1 MQQLGTNQC
10 GGLWYV
16 LSCSAMSH
24 SWRPHGLQPARL
36 LCPRDSPGKNTG
48 VGSLFLLQWW
58 FGGVLK
64 SIVGFPSGSMVK
76 NPPANAGDPWVRKIP
91 WKRRK
96 MATPSSIPAWE
107 IPQTEELAGYSP
119 WGHKRHKTEQLS
131 HHHQK
136 ISWGHKQEL
145 DN

>member
-1 MQQLGTNQC
+1 M
-10 GGLWYV
+10 V
-16 LSCSAMSH
+16 
-24 SWRPHGLQPARL
+24 
-36 LCPRDSPGKNTG
+36 K
-48 VGSLFLLQWW
+48 
-58 FGGVLK
+58 GVLK

-131 HHHQK
+131 HHHQG